1 MKEVTKEMIE
11 QFKIKKLKYD
21 FMGYTFQRV
30 TDLSFHHLVV
40 AKKDCAALGLGNG
53 YLTWNGAILKQATSH
68 DYLHLIERIDRDLFL
83 EITNEMID
91 ENWKGHLD
99 LENLKR
105 IRQILLYFERE
116 HQDDTDRRGKRLIKT
131 EFIKDRIHL

>member
-1 MKEVTKEMIE
+1 
-11 QFKIKKLKYD
+11 
-21 FMGYTFQRV
+21 
-30 TDLSFHHLVV
+30 
-40 AKKDCAALGLGNG
+40 LGNG

-105 IRQILLYFERE
+105 IRQILLYFEKE